1 METVIKMVSA
11 AFAVIMVMLEMFFSH
26 LNFHFRPLT
35 AIFTIEMV
43 TNELCLKKVIFPV
56 K

>member
-11 AFAVIMVMLEMFFSH
+11 AFAIIMVMLEMFFSH
-26 LNFHFRPLT
+26 LNFRFRLLT
-35 AIFTIEMV
+35 AIEMV
-43 TNELCLKKVIFPV
+43 TTELCLKEVIFPV

>member
-11 AFAVIMVMLEMFFSH
+11 AIIMVVLEMFFSH
-26 LNFHFRPLT
+26 LNFHFRLLT

-43 TNELCLKKVIFPV
+43 TTELCLKEVICPV